1 MPSLRFAPLLVA
13 LTFASSCGS
22 GERPTLSAPPQVV
35 APTTTEIELA
45 PIDPTVDVTFFG
57 FPFGMEAS
65 LEAMA
70 AASEGR
76 WDVRPGDGRGLC
88 DALDQGVGGALF
100 DLALAAPNVPCA
112 LEAQAIGTRA
122 VYLYASDD
130 VPPLDLDLLRA
141 VFVDIGRP
149 PHTAVGTDQAEWE
162 WVLHEL
168 LSNESPPPDRV
179 VLALGPDAI
188 RAAVA
193 AGNTIAYSALTPD
206 DVDLPARCVATSASA
221 PCIAP
226 DDRERYPL
234 LVPMWFAATSVTL
247 ANELV
252 TAMLQPDI
260 VAASASGG
268 VVIEGEPRADSEVS
282 SVPTG

>member
-1 MPSLRFAPLLVA
+1 MRFALLLVA
-13 LTFASSCGS
+13 LTFAASCGS
-22 GERPTLSAPPQVV
+22 GERPTLSAPPQAV
-35 APTTTEIELA
+35 APTTIEVKLA
-45 PIDPTVDVTFFG
+45 QIAPAVDVTFFG

-70 AASEGR
+70 AEEEGR

-88 DALDQGVGGALF
+88 DALDQGVGGALV
-100 DLALAAPNVPCA
+100 DLALAAPTVPCA
-112 LEAQAIGTRA
+112 LEARAIGTRA

-130 VPPLDLDLLRA
+130 VPPLNLDLLRA

-162 WVLHEL
+162 WVIHEL
-168 LSNESPPPDRV
+168 LSNELPPPERV

-193 AGNTIAYSALTPD
+193 AGDTVAYAALTPD
-206 DVDLPARCVATSASA
+206 DVGLPARCVAISVGA

-234 LVPMWFAATSVTL
+234 LVPMWFAATSATL

-268 VVIEGEPRADSEVS
+268 VVIEGEPRAGSEVS
-282 SVPTG
+282 SAPTG

>member
-13 LTFASSCGS
+13 LAFASSCGS

-65 LEAMA
+65 LDAMA

-76 WDVRPGDGRGLC
+76 LDVRPGDGRGLC

-122 VYLYASDD
+122 VYLFASDD

-141 VFVDIGRP
+141 VFVDSGRP
-149 PHTAVGTDQAEWE
+149 RRG
-162 WVLHEL
+162 
-168 LSNESPPPDRV
+168 S
-179 VLALGPDAI
+179 
-188 RAAVA
+188 
-193 AGNTIAYSALTPD
+193 
-206 DVDLPARCVATSASA
+206 
-221 PCIAP
+221 
-226 DDRERYPL
+226 
-234 LVPMWFAATSVTL
+234 
-247 ANELV
+247 
-252 TAMLQPDI
+252 
-260 VAASASGG
+260 SG
-268 VVIEGEPRADSEVS
+268 
-282 SVPTG
+282 

>member
-1 MPSLRFAPLLVA
+1 MRFALLLVA
-13 LTFASSCGS
+13 LTFAASCGS
-22 GERPTLSAPPQVV
+22 GERPTLSAPPQAV
-35 APTTTEIELA
+35 APTTIEVKLA
-45 PIDPTVDVTFFG
+45 QIAPAVDVTFFG

-70 AASEGR
+70 AEEEGR

-88 DALDQGVGGALF
+88 DALDQGVGGALV
-100 DLALAAPNVPCA
+100 DLALAAPTVPCA
-112 LEAQAIGTRA
+112 LEARAIGTRA

-130 VPPLDLDLLRA
+130 VPPLNLDLLRA

-162 WVLHEL
+162 RVIHEL
-168 LSNESPPPDRV
+168 LSNELPPPERV

-193 AGNTIAYSALTPD
+193 AGDTVAYAALTPD
-206 DVDLPARCVATSASA
+206 DVGLPARCVAISVGA

-234 LVPMWFAATSVTL
+234 LVPMWFAATSAAL

-252 TAMLQPDI
+252 TAMLQLDI

-282 SVPTG
+282 SLPTG

>member
-1 MPSLRFAPLLVA
+1 MPFMRFAPLLVA
-13 LTFASSCGS
+13 LTFAASCGS
-22 GERPTLSAPPQVV
+22 GDRPTLSAPPQVV
-35 APTTTEIELA
+35 APTTTEVELA

-88 DALDQGVGGALF
+88 DALDQGVGGAF
-100 DLALAAPNVPCA
+100 RSRAGRPTCRVRSRRKRSAPERC
-112 LEAQAIGTRA
+112 TSMRRTTFH
-122 VYLYASDD
+122 
-130 VPPLDLDLLRA
+130 LDLDLLRS

-188 RAAVA
+188 QQRSLPA
-193 AGNTIAYSALTPD
+193 TRSPTRRLRPTMSTF
-206 DVDLPARCVATSASA
+206 PARCVATSASA